1 MKIVHVKDERQR
13 EACLARLCAEV
24 YGYEAGI
31 APLVTFAGTLSV
43 LIPQEAARMFALI
56 DGQSH
61 PVALA
66 LLVLD
71 EQGEGMEVAL
81 LTALDS
87 ERVEQPTQRLVG
99 ELALKAPLRVSAA
112 NEAQEAMFRGC
123 GITRWLD
130 GAEGNRIGL
139 GPKHG
144 EATSVDDLA
153 KTMRF
158 DERAVVQSFKQDRT
172 LFEGYKK
179 RFMRGLELF
188 PSTL

>member
-1 MKIVHVKDERQR
+1 MKVVHVKNERQR

-24 YGYEAGI
+24 YGHEAGI

-43 LIPQEAARMFALI
+43 LIPQEAARMLALV
-56 DGQSH
+56 DGQSK

-87 ERVEQPTQRLVG
+87 ERVAQPAERLIG
-99 ELALKAPLRVSAA
+99 ELALKAPLRVNAA
-112 NEAQEAMFRGC
+112 NDAQEAMFRAC
-123 GITRWLD
+123 GISDWLD
-130 GAEGNRIGL
+130 GTDGNRIGL

-144 EATSVDDLA
+144 EAASADDLA
-153 KTMRF
+153 RTMRF
-158 DERAVVQSFKQDRT
+158 DERAVVQSFKQDKA
-172 LFEGYKK
+172 LFDGYKK
-179 RFMRGLELF
+179 RFVRGLESF
-188 PSTL
+188 PSVL